1 MPSRENVFLEA
12 SRFPRTRVRKLKQ
25 HGVPH
30 KVAVPHGTSRR
41 AYWRLAKTLGGHM
54 GMTREWL

>member
-1 MPSRENVFLEA
+1 VFLEA